1 MFAAFLDDRVA
12 VVGLGLNNVGPRLEY
27 VCPSV
32 YVCCALLD
40 NIGMHAILYYICS
53 VMNKISSILYQTG
66 AGSNNVGRLVVEF
79 IEGDEFRIDNS
90 LITLRIY
97 DIRVVAINEV
107 GKNAVAITNTVIN
120 DSM

>member
-1 MFAAFLDDRVA
+1 
-12 VVGLGLNNVGPRLEY
+12 
-27 VCPSV
+27 
-32 YVCCALLD
+32 
-40 NIGMHAILYYICS
+40 
-53 VMNKISSILYQTG
+53 MNKIPSILYQTG